1 MGVCV
6 PTEKTIDAC
15 MHNVDLGACMMALPL
30 HTVARTVA
38 TCMHDHR
45 QHHELTNSIDA
56 VHAAINRL
64 DWLVGWLA
72 GWPCAD

>member
-1 MGVCV
+1 
-6 PTEKTIDAC
+6 
-15 MHNVDLGACMMALPL
+15 MMALPL